1 MIDQLAIKDR
11 VRTFLDRASENKSDF
26 SCIAVLLE
34 DTTGCEIRVIAELL
48 QAISLRAVVAN
59 DFRSV
64 QWFNAGDILLGINR
78 DLAEL
83 LVTPDVALR
92 LGVVGVFVALSG
104 RLSASRGTSASL
116 LSGQGKHT
124 QDLVRRLF
132 DATVVA
138 DRGVSQR

>member
-1 MIDQLAIKDR
+1 MLDQSIIRDR
-11 VRTFLDRASENKSDF
+11 VRIFLDRASENKADF

-34 DTTGCEIRVIAELL
+34 DTVGCEIRVIAELL
-48 QAISLRAVVAN
+48 QAISSRAVAAN

-83 LVTPDVALR
+83 LVTADVALR
-92 LGVVGVFVALSG
+92 LATVGVFVALSG

-116 LSGQGKHT
+116 LLGQGKHT

-132 DATVVA
+132 DATVVSECPI
-138 DRGVSQR
+138 SQR